1 MSDKVSTDQYGRK
14 TWDVE
19 AYAEEARRGKSKKD
33 APSDKAV
40 ELVKNLNGQNYLDHR
55 AYLLDESVL
64 AVGKHTLISADSNT
78 SSTFGKNKRF
88 GFFCPVCD
96 LSFRDTLALVD
107 HFNSAQHVK
116 NARKIAQQLG
126 TPDLGEDVGE
136 VKRASAEEVAKTIEN
151 LVQQLLRAQ
160 AVKGADSLQV
170 RIVKRQ
176 EFEAKKLAARKE
188 RRKRQKTK
196 KNVRENAEDEVNS
209 EMAAMMGFHGFG
221 STKA

>member
-107 HFNSAQHVK
+107 HFNSAQH
-116 NARKIAQQLG
+116 QLG

-209 EMAAMMGFHGFG
+209 EMAAMMDSMGLEALSLGMD
-221 STKA
+221 